1 MTWDVT
7 ISVYSAGDQTKA
19 SPLCKYLHT
28 YITLPTS
35 QGISDKKVNFIYLC
49 PPNWPAPTSPEGY
62 DYHNIK
68 FIVTGPTIFPS
79 GQLTVNANLNVLN
92 IHAIPPSNINIPVK
106 LGYYFDANNPTKP
119 GFKMLTFQ
127 NIACVA

>member
-1 MTWDVT
+1 VT
-7 ISVYSAGDQTKA
+7 ISVNSAGDQTKA

-62 DYHNIK
+62 GYHNIK

-79 GQLTVNANLNVLN
+79 GHLTVNANLNVLN

-119 GFKMLTFQ
+119 GFKMLTFRT
-127 NIACVA
+127 IACAA